1 MATNHLTELEKGIDL
16 KLKVGCNELKVGV
29 LTYPS
34 VDAPS
39 GSILVTDGL
48 GNLELSEGGKQTSRY
63 GYKSSNTKQFALN
76 FPSKIPLFEVS
87 LGSDSE
93 NLPSEYFQS
102 VSNGISVLKD
112 GLYRITASHS
122 SFISGDTTGT
132 YCGILING
140 LNDYVNNNR
149 PIVIQPIT
157 GVTGATCDQQ
167 VTEYINLVSTDIVS
181 LGLATNIALTNND
194 VSKWRIDI
202 EYLGN

>member
-1 MATNHLTELEKGIDL
+1 
-16 KLKVGCNELKVGV
+16 
-29 LTYPS
+29 
-34 VDAPS
+34 
-39 GSILVTDGL
+39 
-48 GNLELSEGGKQTSRY
+48 
-63 GYKSSNTKQFALN
+63 
-76 FPSKIPLFEVS
+76 
-87 LGSDSE
+87 
-93 NLPSEYFQS
+93 
-102 VSNGISVLKD
+102 
-112 GLYRITASHS
+112 
-122 SFISGDTTGT
+122 
-132 YCGILING
+132 LING